1 VLVLTLLAVL
11 ILWPMLLLAVLLF
24 TERLE
29 HGLGPVAPPK
39 LTP

>member
-1 VLVLTLLAVL
+1 MTVLAVV
-11 ILWPMLLLAVLLF
+11 ILWPLLLLAVLLF

-29 HGLGPVAPPK
+29 HGLDPVPPPK

>member
-1 VLVLTLLAVL
+1 VLIMALLAVL
-11 ILWPMLLLAVLLF
+11 ILWPLLLLAVLLF

-29 HGLGPVAPPK
+29 HGLDPVAPPK